1 MATDFKK
8 KKENPTGESMRTI
21 DSHISKG
28 SYSKCYLLFGVERYL
43 VNQYRDKL
51 LGSLVADGDNMNFTR
66 YDTDT
71 FDIKAVEGDAV
82 TLPFLAEHRV
92 VLVEDSGV
100 FDKGETDVAELVNGM
115 PSENVLIFCESDVDK
130 RKKAFTGLKKLED
143 VSVLE
148 FLSPDSEMINK
159 WLSAKLSAGGLK
171 VRATV
176 PDRLVNAVV
185 TKDDLKKNY
194 KNMYMLAN
202 EADKLHDYCL
212 EKGEINDED
221 VDLVCVNTVEDK
233 IFDMCEAI
241 SRRDSAAAI
250 KMYNDLML
258 LKAKPYYVIAL
269 VSREYG
275 QLVQIS
281 ELLKEGKGSGEIAKA
296 VGVPPFAVGRK
307 IGIVKKYSSK
317 GLLRQL
323 DRCQDADL
331 AIKTG
336 RLTETNAAE
345 NLILNL
351 LQ

>member
-1 MATDFKK
+1 
-8 KKENPTGESMRTI
+8 MRTI
-21 DSHISKG
+21 DSHINKG

-51 LGSLVADGDNMNFTR
+51 LAALIAEGDNMNFTR
-66 YDTDT
+66 YDSDS

-92 VLVEDSGV
+92 VLVEDSGL
-100 FDKGETDVAELVNGM
+100 FDKSEADVAGIINQM

-130 RKKAFTGLKKLED
+130 RKKNFTGLKKIED
-143 VSVLE
+143 VSMLE
-148 FLSPDSEMINK
+148 FLSPDSDMIYK
-159 WLSAKLSAGGLK
+159 WLSAKLSAGGMK

-185 TKDDLKKNY
+185 TKDDMKKNY

-212 EKGEINDED
+212 DKGVITDED

-241 SRRDSAAAI
+241 SRRDSSSAI
-250 KMYNDLML
+250 KMYNDLMI
-258 LKAKPYYVIAL
+258 LKAKPFYVIAL

-281 ELLKEGKGSGEIAKA
+281 EILKE
-296 VGVPPFAVGRK
+296 
-307 IGIVKKYSSK
+307 
-317 GLLRQL
+317 
-323 DRCQDADL
+323 
-331 AIKTG
+331 
-336 RLTETNAAE
+336 
-345 NLILNL
+345 
-351 LQ
+351 